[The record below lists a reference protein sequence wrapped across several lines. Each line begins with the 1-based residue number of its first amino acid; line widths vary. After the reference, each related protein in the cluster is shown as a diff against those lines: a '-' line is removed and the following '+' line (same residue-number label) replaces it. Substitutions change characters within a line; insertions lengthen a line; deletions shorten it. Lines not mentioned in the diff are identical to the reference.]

1 MTGDGRR
8 STAVQASSLHCMQ
21 FALWLHLIGAAIW
34 LGGMIVVAA
43 VMPTIRRA
51 GGDDA
56 MVAAVARTFGRV
68 SWVAMGLAGVTGLI
82 LLWDIRVGFNSTEF
96 AVGVALKL
104 LAVGL
109 AVGLTLWHQTSAREL
124 PASARRMIQV
134 LILLASLGIYAAA
147 VAI

>member
-1 MTGDGRR
+1 MRF
-8 STAVQASSLHCMQ
+8 L
-21 FALWLHLIGAAIW
+21 LWLHLIGAAVW
-34 LGGMIVVAA
+34 LGGMVVVAA

-68 SWVAMGLAGVTGLI
+68 SWVAMVLSGATGVAMLWNVRTGFR
-82 LLWDIRVGFNSTEF
+82 DTDF
-96 AVGVALKL
+96 AVGIAVKL

-109 AVGLTLWHQTSAREL
+109 AVGLALWHQTSARTL
-124 PASARRMIQV
+124 SARVRRAIQV
-134 LILLASLGIYAAA
+134 LILVATLGAYAAA